1 MKKDKKTH
9 QIHILLNDAE
19 LEIFKKKAKN
29 YHQLSNMIRD
39 AVVQFN
45 DRAAT
50 ESFDQLNNLSELI
63 RTFGVEMS
71 KQGGNLNQAVKRANE
86 LIYSGE
92 LNQDYYDKVLLPIV
106 EKNQNLIFEI
116 KTQQA
121 KILNKLIKLT

>member
-1 MKKDKKTH
+1 
-9 QIHILLNDAE
+9 
-19 LEIFKKKAKN
+19 
-29 YHQLSNMIRD
+29 
-39 AVVQFN
+39 
-45 DRAAT
+45 
-50 ESFDQLNNLSELI
+50 
-63 RTFGVEMS
+63 MS

>member
-29 YHQLSNMIRD
+29 YHQLSSMIRD

>member
-121 KILNKLIKLT
+121 KILGL